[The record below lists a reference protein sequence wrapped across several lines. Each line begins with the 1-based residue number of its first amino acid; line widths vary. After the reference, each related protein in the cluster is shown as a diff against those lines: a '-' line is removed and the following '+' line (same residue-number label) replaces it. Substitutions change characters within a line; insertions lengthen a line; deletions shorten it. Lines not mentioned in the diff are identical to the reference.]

1 MYIKKSYSAT
11 LVRFAG
17 LAAILIAVLLFGS
30 CNRSRNTIQQQPT
43 DIYRKF
49 LSCVRQIDTLSTPEL
64 AYQLKIWMSLADSVS
79 SALGADTIKTHSTAD
94 IECRLIHDSL
104 RIEFSRLAL
113 SLPRTFV
120 DLFIVKESISSFATD
135 SALSVTA
142 SQIRPFFDSLDYV
155 PAITGENAA
164 VLSRYR
170 SVLAATL
177 ADSIRSLSAL
187 RSFIRDEDVA
197 YRSLISRLHSLQNT
211 DVSDITHDTERCCLL
226 VANAIDS
233 GSIPYGEASVY
244 MAMRTGR
251 RLLQNVRVCLDDIKQ
266 DRIQHKDQAWAYTCM
281 LLQPYISMDELSLAL
296 LSPAYKNE
304 LLHMAEDTPEALR
317 RLQEVMQSAG
327 GRLSELP
334 GMLLEIYIASL

>member
-120 DLFIVKESISSFATD
+120 DLFIVKESVSSFATD

-177 ADSIRSLSAL
+177 VDSIRSLSAL

-233 GSIPYGEASVY
+233 SSIPYGEASVY
-244 MAMRTGR
+244 MAMRT
-251 RLLQNVRVCLDDIKQ
+251 VTECP
-266 DRIQHKDQAWAYTCM
+266 CM
-281 LLQPYISMDELSLAL
+281 S
-296 LSPAYKNE
+296 
-304 LLHMAEDTPEALR
+304 
-317 RLQEVMQSAG
+317 
-327 GRLSELP
+327 
-334 GMLLEIYIASL
+334 